1 MVSSAIVTTNHRKSA
16 DVIVAK
22 KSGKPDGAKDRTVNH
37 LEYVLI
43 ESFRLKHMPRGVP
56 QVLSGRNS
64 RKGKE
69 TVHGGTRNIYRTHS
83 GQMKT

>member
-22 KSGKPDGAKDRTVNH
+22 KSGKPDGAKDRTVNQ

-43 ESFRLKHMPRGVP
+43 ESFDKTRAERSTTSTMWLGLTKR
-56 QVLSGRNS
+56 SENS
-64 RKGKE
+64 AWKSK
-69 TVHGGTRNIYRTHS
+69 V
-83 GQMKT
+83 

>member
-22 KSGKPDGAKDRTVNH
+22 KSGKPDGAKDRTVNQ

-43 ESFRLKHMPRGVP
+43 ESFDKTHVERSTTSTMWLGLTKR
-56 QVLSGRNS
+56 SENS
-64 RKGKE
+64 AWKSK
-69 TVHGGTRNIYRTHS
+69 V
-83 GQMKT
+83 